1 MITTNHVTAQGMTNE
16 HQHARTNEE
25 RALIQW
31 FPPPPPPLLCPFGE
45 PEHPP
50 TIREKHMYDEHD
62 DEQAWDERDTLLL
75 LRIIALGGGALVLI
89 AIFILI
95 YASRL

>member
-1 MITTNHVTAQGMTNE
+1 
-16 HQHARTNEE
+16 
-25 RALIQW
+25 
-31 FPPPPPPLLCPFGE
+31 
-45 PEHPP
+45 
-50 TIREKHMYDEHD
+50 MYDEHD